1 MKNEK
6 LLAVMQQPLKSG
18 QSASVAYVAT
28 HTRVQI
34 ENVEGPTPNSHE
46 THGTC
51 LVHPNMSQW
60 NATGLN
66 LCVMKQGQDDP
77 ESQFY

>member
-18 QSASVAYVAT
+18 QSASIAYVAT
-28 HTRVQI
+28 HT
-34 ENVEGPTPNSHE
+34 NVEGPTPNSHE

-60 NATGLN
+60 NATGL
-66 LCVMKQGQDDP
+66 CVMKQGQDEP